1 MTDILTE
8 LDRWWP
14 VLGILATLFYGWG
27 IYHLSQRFASKKE
40 LESVRTDQE
49 SLSGRLEKLE
59 KRMETVPDA
68 ETMHKI
74 ALSLAEV
81 RGDMKAVRNRMDGM
95 ESAIT
100 GMKEQI
106 NMLVQ
111 HHLNLE
117 NR

>member
-40 LESVRTDQE
+40 LESVRTEQE
-49 SLSGRLEKLE
+49 SMSGRLEKLE

-81 RGDMKAVRNRMDGM
+81 RGDLKSVRERMGGV
-95 ESAIT
+95 ETAIS
-100 GMKEQI
+100 GIREQV

-111 HHLNLE
+111 HHLELE
-117 NR
+117 KK

>member
-1 MTDILTE
+1 MTDLLLE

-14 VLGILATLFYGWG
+14 VLGIAATVFYGWG
-27 IYHLSQRFASKKE
+27 IYHLSRRFVTKE
-40 LESVRTDQE
+40 EYENAKTEQDAIAE
-49 SLSGRLEKLE
+49 RLELLE
-59 KRMETVPDA
+59 RRMETVPDG

-95 ESAIT
+95 ETAIA
-100 GMKEQI
+100 GIKEQV

-111 HHLNLE
+111 HHLE
-117 NR
+117 NSR

>member
-40 LESVRTDQE
+40 LESVRTGQE
-49 SLSGRLEKLE
+49 CMSERLGRLER
-59 KRMETVPDA
+59 RMETTPDA

-81 RGDMKAVRNRMDGM
+81 RGDLKAVRNRMDGM
-95 ESAIT
+95 ETAIS
-100 GMKEQI
+100 GLKEQI

-111 HHLNLE
+111 HHLDQE
-117 NR
+117 AR